1 MVYKREDLISNSI
14 RREIILPEKN
24 IGEKGFTKGFIQV
37 F

>member
-1 MVYKREDLISNSI
+1 MGRFDFFTRMNST

-24 IGEKGFTKGFIQV
+24 IGEKGFVKGFIQV